1 MAHYSIPEPDPD
13 PEESDSSGE
22 VRSGRISGYGDAS
35 EPVDFEADLA
45 ELASKFA
52 SEECGH
58 LSAEL
63 SADLALQVVLNEIV
77 EQACTGTGAGGAA
90 IILEREEEWVCRA
103 SAGTSAPELGARL
116 GSDSGLIAQCI
127 KTGRV
132 QRCNDAITDL
142 RVDIAACRALGVRS
156 LIAMPLIQDENLVGV
171 FAAFSPRASAFG
183 ESEEQMLDALARCVI
198 GTIAQA
204 ADPEANLAR
213 PREPQ
218 IQMEEVEQGREGDE
232 AGAVLAMEDEI
243 LAVPARD
250 ETQALA
256 QAEFGEAERGEIDKS
271 ELILA
276 DSVPEAHPSQ
286 SSLPGAD
293 GEKAA
298 ARHKVLPGRGMN
310 VVTWALA
317 AAVLAIAA
325 FVITISSERLLGT
338 KASAAHRAPIVASGQ
353 QHSDARSG
361 PGAEPAGERSLPP
374 ATEPSVVKSVQD
386 GTQGAG
392 AVKDSA
398 RPHPASPPTGSLAVF
413 ENGRE
418 VFRMPTAE
426 MRPETGNADTA
437 ATSVKRASIYELAPK
452 DAEKNVI
459 QRVEPDYPEAA
470 REQQIQGV
478 VVLEVT
484 AGPDGTVQN
493 VTPVSGPAQLVDS
506 AVAAVKQWQFRPHL
520 ENGKPVQMATR
531 VTLNFRLP

>member
-13 PEESDSSGE
+13 PEESDCSGE
-22 VRSGRISGYGDAS
+22 VRSARISGYGDAS
-35 EPVDFEADLA
+35 EPVDFQADLA

-77 EQACTGTGAGGAA
+77 EQACAGTGAGGAA

-156 LIAMPLIQDENLVGV
+156 LIATPLIQDEKLVGV

-204 ADPEANLAR
+204 ADPETNLAH
-213 PREPQ
+213 PREAQ
-218 IQMEEVEQGREGDE
+218 IQIEEVEQSREEDG
-232 AGAVLAMEDEI
+232 AGAVLATEDEI
-243 LAVPARD
+243 LAIPARD
-250 ETQALA
+250 ETQGVP
-256 QAEFGEAERGEIDKS
+256 QAELGEAEQGVPQAELGEAERGEIDKS

-276 DSVPEAHPSQ
+276 EIVPEAHPSE
-286 SSLPGAD
+286 SSLPVAD
-293 GEKAA
+293 EERAA

-310 VVTWALA
+310 VVTWVLA
-317 AAVLAIAA
+317 SAVLAIAA

-338 KASAAHRAPIVASGQ
+338 KASAAHRAPIVSSGQ
-353 QHSDARSG
+353 QHSDSG
-361 PGAEPAGERSLPP
+361 GSPG
-374 ATEPSVVKSVQD
+374 
-386 GTQGAG
+386 
-392 AVKDSA
+392 
-398 RPHPASPPTGSLAVF
+398 
-413 ENGRE
+413 
-418 VFRMPTAE
+418 
-426 MRPETGNADTA
+426 
-437 ATSVKRASIYELAPK
+437 
-452 DAEKNVI
+452 
-459 QRVEPDYPEAA
+459 
-470 REQQIQGV
+470 
-478 VVLEVT
+478 
-484 AGPDGTVQN
+484 
-493 VTPVSGPAQLVDS
+493 
-506 AVAAVKQWQFRPHL
+506 
-520 ENGKPVQMATR
+520 
-531 VTLNFRLP
+531 